1 METTLAMSCMW
12 CICTQ
17 NLLDWALSES
27 LFLLFFSFDLWK
39 QCFSIWRPPDRWSHT
54 RKVLITRG
62 WGHQGHP
69 SSVCVPENNVEK
81 PSSLAWNNCPSPVSV
96 SSESLV
102 EGSSKTKSMPVQL
115 LDPVFPCTCW
125 RNSNISWWKS
135 WLVQFLN
142 ISISLPAPPFFL
154 FLIKYTNL
162 FTFLFKIIF

>member
-1 METTLAMSCMW
+1 MSCMW

-39 QCFSIWRPPDRWSHT
+39 QCFIIWRPPDRWSHT

-125 RNSNISWWKS
+125 RNSKVLAHSIFKHFSCCS
-135 WLVQFLN
+135 TFL
-142 ISISLPAPPFFL
+142 SFSFL
-154 FLIKYTNL
+154 TKYTYL
-162 FTFLFKIIF
+162 CTFLFKIIF